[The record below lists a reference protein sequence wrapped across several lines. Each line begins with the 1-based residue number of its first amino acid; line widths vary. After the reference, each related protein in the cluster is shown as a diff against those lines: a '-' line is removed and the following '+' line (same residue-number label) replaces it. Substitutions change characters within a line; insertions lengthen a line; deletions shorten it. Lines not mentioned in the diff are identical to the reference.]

1 MQKVSDETDSVQ
13 FSVQRIWNG
22 GGVDG
27 CLLRGLKIHNLEKEK
42 NLNQIVQQEF
52 RKMKFGLRRKTTRP
66 SRGKKALG

>member
-42 NLNQIVQQEF
+42 KI
-52 RKMKFGLRRKTTRP
+52 
-66 SRGKKALG
+66 